1 MAGIYLHIPFCKQA
15 CHYCNFHFSVSR
27 KQQKD
32 FVEAL
37 KTEISLQKNFFNH
50 SNTPSEKIKTL
61 YFGGGTPSLLSHSEI
76 SEVMQT
82 LKDHF
87 DIESNCE
94 TTFECNPDDL
104 SFEKTEMLKDTGI
117 NRLSIGIQSFHAA
130 DLAYM
135 NRSHSPFQ
143 STAAIKNAQRSGFEN
158 ITTDLIYGTPT
169 MSKQQWQ
176 ENILKTFRLNIPH
189 ISAYSL
195 TVEKKTALDVFIRR
209 GTALPV
215 EDEKAKEDFQ
225 ILCNMMKDHGYE
237 HYEVSNFGK
246 PGYFSQHNL
255 NYWNGTPYLGL
266 GPSAHSFLPGM
277 RQWNISNTCT
287 YIANL
292 KKNQIPFEKE
302 ILSKTDQYNEYVMT
316 SLRTMWGI
324 EKQKIKNNFG
334 EKYAEYLNR
343 ETAKQMSA
351 GNISESQTHFKI
363 TEKGKFFSDGI
374 ASSLFYD

>member
-61 YFGGGTPSLLSHSEI
+61 YFGGGTPSLLSHSQINEI
-76 SEVMQT
+76 MQT

-104 SFEKTEMLKDTGI
+104 NFEKTEMLKDTGI
-117 NRLSIGIQSFHAA
+117 NRLSIGIQSFYAA
-130 DLAYM
+130 DLEYM

-143 STAAIKNAQRSGFEN
+143 SLAAIENAQQSGFKN

-176 ENILKTFRLNIPH
+176 ENILKTFQLNIPH

-255 NYWNGTPYLGL
+255 NYWNEIPYLGL

-277 RQWNISNTCT
+277 RQWNISNTCS
-287 YIANL
+287 YISNL

-334 EKYAEYLNR
+334 EKYTEYLNR
-343 ETAKQMSA
+343 ETAKQMIA
-351 GNISESQTHFKI
+351 ENISETQTHFKV

-374 ASSLFYD
+374 ASSLFI